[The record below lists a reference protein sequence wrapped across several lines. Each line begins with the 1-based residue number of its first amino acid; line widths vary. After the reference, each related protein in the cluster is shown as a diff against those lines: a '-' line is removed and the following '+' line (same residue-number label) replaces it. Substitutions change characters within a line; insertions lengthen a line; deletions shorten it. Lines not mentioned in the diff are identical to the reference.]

1 MTLIPSRFSPVSYRG
16 GLHAEVGT
24 PARHA
29 HRGIAF
35 VFRGVYSAAMLQTLR
50 VRNLALVEDITVE
63 FQSGLNVITGE
74 TGAGKS
80 VIIGALGL
88 LLGER
93 ADKGLIRNGADQ
105 CLAEGVFLLSDSRA
119 VDAILEDVGLPPCEG
134 GQLLIRRTLSINGT
148 GKNFINDSSTTLQV
162 LKRVGEHL
170 VDMHGPYDHQSLLN
184 TEFQLDILDAF
195 AHLWDTRGGYEKL
208 HEDYRQLQG
217 QRKALEGTDEQD
229 VARQIELLAF
239 QVKEIQDLAPVEG
252 EDEAIAKEQV
262 QVANAQRIL
271 ELAGGIQSALLEGD
285 ESAFNGLA
293 FAQKGLGELA
303 GLVEAASEW
312 REQARS
318 ITVQVQDLAETVEH
332 YVRNI
337 EGDPARLQW
346 LEDRMASYHRLK
358 RKYGA
363 TVTEI
368 LSRLEN
374 AKSRL
379 RELETRGERLQ
390 ELDGAIAAALDKVRQ
405 AGNKLGKA
413 RRQAAAKLAKTI
425 TDELRDLGF
434 QHGTFDVGIQPSE
447 PGPSGL
453 DAVEFSF
460 APNAG
465 EQARPLR
472 AIASSGEIS
481 RVMLAVKAVLADHDS
496 IPVLVFDEIDA
507 NVGGAMGTA
516 IGTKLDTVGR
526 HHQVLC
532 ITHLPQVAVF
542 GKTHF
547 AVAKE
552 VVNGRTRTLISCL
565 DKEAR
570 VDEVARMLGG
580 RDLTSVTL
588 KHAREMLK
596 GK

>member
-1 MTLIPSRFSPVSYRG
+1 
-16 GLHAEVGT
+16 
-24 PARHA
+24 
-29 HRGIAF
+29 
-35 VFRGVYSAAMLQTLR
+35 MLQTLR
-50 VRNLALVEDITVE
+50 VRNLALVEDVTVE
-63 FQSGLNVITGE
+63 FQPGLNVITGE

-93 ADKGLIRNGADQ
+93 ADKTLIRSGADQ
-105 CLAEGVFLLSDSRA
+105 CLAEAVFQLSDSES
-119 VDAILEDVGLPPCEG
+119 VDAILDEVGLPPCEG
-134 GQLLIRRTLSINGT
+134 GQLLVRRTLLANGT

-184 TEFQLDILDAF
+184 TDFQLDILDAF
-195 AHLWDTRGGYEKL
+195 GHLWDARGAYEKL
-208 HEDYRQLQG
+208 YSEFRGLQT
-217 QRKALEGTDEQD
+217 RRRELEGANEQE
-229 VARQIELLAF
+229 VQQQIELLSY
-239 QVKEIQDLAPVEG
+239 QVKEIQDVAPAEG
-252 EDEAIAKEQV
+252 EDESLAKEQV

-271 ELAGGIQSALLEGD
+271 ELAGAIQSSLVEGD
-285 ESAFNGLA
+285 GSAFNGLA
-293 FAQKGLGELA
+293 FAQKHLAELA
-303 GLVEAASEW
+303 GLMDAATEW
-312 REQARS
+312 KEQAVS
-318 ITVQVQDLAETVEH
+318 ITVQVKDLAETVEH
-332 YVRNI
+332 AVRNI
-337 EGDPARLQW
+337 EGDPGRLQW
-346 LEDRMASYHRLK
+346 LEERMALYHRLK
-358 RKYGA
+358 RKYGG
-363 TVTEI
+363 TVKDV
-368 LSRLEN
+368 LNHLEQTRV
-374 AKSRL
+374 RL
-379 RELETRGERLQ
+379 RDLESRGERLQ
-390 ELDGAIAAALDKVRQ
+390 ELDRAMAVALGKATQ
-405 AGNKLGKA
+405 AGEKLGKA
-413 RRQAAAKLAKTI
+413 RRQAAAKLAKII
-425 TDELRDLGF
+425 TGELRDLGF
-434 QHGTFDVGIQPSE
+434 QHGSFDIEMALAE

-453 DAVEFSF
+453 DAIEFAF

-465 EQARPLR
+465 EPARPLR

-552 VVNGRTRTLISCL
+552 VVGGRTRTLISRL
-565 DKEAR
+565 EKDER
-570 VDEVARMLGG
+570 VEEVARMLGG

-596 GK
+596 LK

>member
-1 MTLIPSRFSPVSYRG
+1 
-16 GLHAEVGT
+16 
-24 PARHA
+24 
-29 HRGIAF
+29 
-35 VFRGVYSAAMLQTLR
+35 MLQMLR
-50 VRNLALVEDITVE
+50 VRNLALVEDVSVE
-63 FQSGLNVITGE
+63 FEAGLNVITGE

-88 LLGER
+88 LLGGR
-93 ADKGLIRNGADQ
+93 ADKTLIRSGTDQ
-105 CLAEGVFLLSDSRA
+105 CVAEAVFQLGDSA
-119 VDAILEDVGLPPCEG
+119 AIDVILDEVGLPPCEE
-134 GQLLIRRTLSINGT
+134 GQLLIRRTLLANGT
-148 GKNFINDSSTTLQV
+148 GKNFINDSTTTLQI

-184 TEFQLDILDAF
+184 TSFQMDILDAF
-195 AHLWDTRGGYEKL
+195 GHLWEARGAYEEL
-208 HEDYRQLQG
+208 YSGLRRLQLQ
-217 QRKALEGTDEQD
+217 REELEGSNDQE
-229 VARQIELLAF
+229 VAQQIELLAF
-239 QVKEIQDLAPVEG
+239 QLKEITEAAPVEG
-252 EDEAIAKEQV
+252 EDESLAREQV

-271 ELAGGIQSALLEGD
+271 ELASGIQSALIEG
-285 ESAFNGLA
+285 ENSAFNGLA

-303 GLVEAASEW
+303 ALLEPANAW
-312 REQARS
+312 REEARS

-332 YVRNI
+332 TVRNI

-346 LEDRMASYHRLK
+346 LEDRMALYHKLK

-363 TVTEI
+363 TVRDI
-368 LSRLEN
+368 LEHQE
-374 AKSRL
+374 KTKTRL
-379 RELETRGERLQ
+379 RDLESRGERLQ
-390 ELDGAIAAALDKVRQ
+390 ELDAMIAAARTTVVQ
-405 AGNKLGKA
+405 SGAKLGKS
-413 RRQAAAKLAKTI
+413 RRQAASKLARTI
-425 TDELRDLGF
+425 TEELHDLGF
-434 QHGTFDVGIQPSE
+434 QHGAFAVQLQEADPSS
-447 PGPSGL
+447 SGS
-453 DAVEFSF
+453 DAIEFEF

-465 EQARPLR
+465 EPSRPLR

-547 AVAKE
+547 AVIKE
-552 VVNGRTRTLISCL
+552 VVNGRTRTLISRL
-565 DKEAR
+565 EKEER
-570 VDEVARMLGG
+570 VEEVARMLGG

-588 KHAREMLK
+588 KHAKEMLK
-596 GK
+596 KVTS

>member
-1 MTLIPSRFSPVSYRG
+1 
-16 GLHAEVGT
+16 
-24 PARHA
+24 
-29 HRGIAF
+29 
-35 VFRGVYSAAMLQTLR
+35 MLQSLR

-63 FQSGLNVITGE
+63 FQPGLNVITGE

-93 ADKGLIRNGADQ
+93 GDKSLIRAGADQ
-105 CLAEGVFLLSDSRA
+105 CLVEAVFQLNDSDA
-119 VDAILEDVGLPPCEG
+119 VDAILEEVGLPPCEG
-134 GQLLIRRTLSINGT
+134 RQLLVRRTLLANGT
-148 GKNFINDSSTTLQV
+148 GKNFINDSTTTLQV
-162 LKRVGEHL
+162 LKRMGQHL

-184 TEFQLDILDAF
+184 TDFQLDILDAF
-195 AHLWDTRGGYEKL
+195 GHLWDARETCEKL
-208 HEDYRQLQG
+208 YSGLRALQLQ
-217 QRKALEGTDEQD
+217 RKELEGANEQE
-229 VARQIELLAF
+229 VAQQIELLSF
-239 QVKEIQDLAPVEG
+239 QVKEITDAAPVEG
-252 EDEAIAKEQV
+252 EEDSLVKEQV

-271 ELAGGIQSALLEGD
+271 ELAGGIQASLIEGD
-285 ESAFNGLA
+285 TSAFNGMA
-293 FAQKGLGELA
+293 FAQKGLAELT
-303 GLVEAASEW
+303 GLIEAAAGWKE
-312 REQARS
+312 EARS
-318 ITVQVQDLAETVEH
+318 ITVQIQELAGAVEH
-332 YVRNI
+332 TVRNI

-346 LEDRMASYHRLK
+346 LEDRMALYHRLK

-363 TVTEI
+363 TAKEI
-368 LSRLEN
+368 LEHGEKTKN
-374 AKSRL
+374 RL
-379 RELETRGERLQ
+379 RDLESRGERLQ
-390 ELDGAIAAALDKVRQ
+390 ELDQAVVAALDKVDQ
-405 AGNKLGKA
+405 AGGKLGKA

-425 TDELRDLGF
+425 TAELSDLGF
-434 QHGTFDVGIQPSE
+434 PHGAFAVDLQASE

-453 DAVEFSF
+453 DAIEFTF

-465 EQARPLR
+465 EPVCPLR

-547 AVAKE
+547 AVVKE

-565 DKEAR
+565 EKDQRIE
-570 VDEVARMLGG
+570 EVARMLGG

-588 KHAREMLK
+588 KHAKEMLK
-596 GK
+596 KNG

>member
-1 MTLIPSRFSPVSYRG
+1 
-16 GLHAEVGT
+16 
-24 PARHA
+24 
-29 HRGIAF
+29 
-35 VFRGVYSAAMLQTLR
+35 MLQTLR

-63 FQSGLNVITGE
+63 FQPGLNVITGE

-93 ADKGLIRNGADQ
+93 ADKTLIRTGADQ
-105 CLAEGVFLLSDSRA
+105 CLAEAVFQLNDSGS
-119 VDAILEDVGLPPCEG
+119 VDAILDEVGLPPCEG
-134 GQLLIRRTLSINGT
+134 GQLLVRRTLLTNGT

-184 TEFQLDILDAF
+184 TDFQLDILDAF
-195 AHLWDTRGGYEKL
+195 GHLWDAREAYEKL
-208 HEDYRQLQG
+208 YSELRGLQLQ
-217 QRKALEGTDEQD
+217 RKELEGANEQE
-229 VARQIELLAF
+229 VAQQIELLSF
-239 QVKEIQDLAPVEG
+239 QVKEITELAPVEG
-252 EDEAIAKEQV
+252 EDEALAREQI

-271 ELAGGIQSALLEGD
+271 ELAGGIQSALLDGD
-285 ESAFNGLA
+285 NSAFNGMA
-293 FAQKGLGELA
+293 FAQKGLAELT
-303 GLVEAASEW
+303 GLIEAASVWKE
-312 REQARS
+312 EARS
-318 ITVQVQDLAETVEH
+318 ITVQIQDLAETVEH
-332 YVRNI
+332 TVRNI

-346 LEDRMASYHRLK
+346 LEERMALYHRLK

-363 TVTEI
+363 TAKEI
-368 LSRLEN
+368 LGHCEK
-374 AKSRL
+374 AQARL
-379 RELETRGERLQ
+379 RDLESRGERLQ
-390 ELDGAIAAALDKVRQ
+390 ELDKAVATAREKVNQ
-405 AGNKLGKA
+405 AGAKLGKA
-413 RRQAAAKLAKTI
+413 RRLAAAKLAKTI
-425 TDELRDLGF
+425 TEELRDLGF
-434 QHGTFDVGIQPSE
+434 QHGAFAVELQPAE
-447 PGPSGL
+447 PGPSGV
-453 DAVEFSF
+453 DAIEFAF

-465 EQARPLR
+465 ELARPLR

-565 DKEAR
+565 EKDER
-570 VDEVARMLGG
+570 VEEVARMLGG

-588 KHAREMLK
+588 KHAREMLR

>member
-1 MTLIPSRFSPVSYRG
+1 
-16 GLHAEVGT
+16 
-24 PARHA
+24 
-29 HRGIAF
+29 
-35 VFRGVYSAAMLQTLR
+35 MLQSLR

-63 FQSGLNVITGE
+63 FQPGLNVITGE

-93 ADKGLIRNGADQ
+93 ADKSLIRSGTDQ
-105 CLAEGVFLLSDSRA
+105 CAAEAVFQLNDSES
-119 VDAILEDVGLPPCEG
+119 VDAILDEAGLPPCEE
-134 GQLLIRRTLSINGT
+134 GQLLIRRTLLSSGA
-148 GKNFINDSSTTLQV
+148 GKNFINDSSTTTQI

-184 TEFQLDILDAF
+184 PEFQMDILDAF
-195 AHLWDTRGGYEKL
+195 GHVWDVRGAYEKL
-208 HEDYRQLQG
+208 YSEFRGLQLQ
-217 QRKALEGTDEQD
+217 RRELEGADEQD
-229 VARQIELLAF
+229 VARQIDLLAF
-239 QVKEIQDLAPVEG
+239 QVKEIEDVAPVEG
-252 EDEAIAKEQV
+252 EDESLAQEQV

-271 ELAGGIQSALLEGD
+271 ELAGGIQSSLVEGD
-285 ESAFNGLA
+285 SSAFNGLA

-303 GLVEAASEW
+303 GLINAAAEW
-312 REQARS
+312 KEQARV
-318 ITVQVQDLAETVEH
+318 ITVQVQDLAETVERH
-332 YVRNI
+332 VRNI

-346 LEDRMASYHRLK
+346 LEDRMAHYHRLK
-358 RKYGA
+358 HKYGA
-363 TVTEI
+363 TVTDI
-368 LSRLEN
+368 LSHLEK
-374 AKSRL
+374 AKARL
-379 RELETRGERLQ
+379 RDLESRGERLGD
-390 ELDGAIAAALDKVRQ
+390 LDSRIAAVLDKVTQ
-405 AGNKLGKA
+405 AGGKLGKA
-413 RRQAAAKLAKTI
+413 RRQAATKLAGTI
-425 TDELRDLGF
+425 TEELHDLGF
-434 QHGTFDVGIQPSE
+434 AHGAFAVELQQAD
-447 PGPSGL
+447 PGPSGM
-453 DAVEFSF
+453 DQIEFAF
-460 APNAG
+460 APNVG
-465 EQARPLR
+465 EPERPLR

-552 VVNGRTRTLISCL
+552 VVNGRTRTLISRL
-565 DKEAR
+565 EKDER
-570 VDEVARMLGG
+570 VEEVARMLGG

-596 GK
+596 K

>member
-1 MTLIPSRFSPVSYRG
+1 MLPSIEI
-16 GLHAEVGT
+16 LL
-24 PARHA
+24 
-29 HRGIAF
+29 IAF
-35 VFRGVYSAAMLQTLR
+35 RIFAVYSPAMLQSLR

-63 FQSGLNVITGE
+63 FQPGLNVITGE

-93 ADKGLIRNGADQ
+93 ADKSLIRAGADQ
-105 CLAEGVFLLSDSRA
+105 CLAEAVFQLNDSDA
-119 VDAILEDVGLPPCEG
+119 VDAILEEVGLPPCEG
-134 GQLLIRRTLSINGT
+134 RQLLVRRTLLANGT
-148 GKNFINDSSTTLQV
+148 GKNFINDSTTTLQV
-162 LKRVGEHL
+162 LKRMGQHL

-184 TEFQLDILDAF
+184 TDFQLDILDAF
-195 AHLWDTRGGYEKL
+195 GHLWDVREAYEKL
-208 HEDYRQLQG
+208 YSGLRALQLQ
-217 QRKALEGTDEQD
+217 RKELEGANEQE
-229 VARQIELLAF
+229 VAQQIELLSF
-239 QVKEIQDLAPVEG
+239 QVKEIQDAAPVEG
-252 EDEAIAKEQV
+252 EEESLVKEQV

-271 ELAGGIQSALLEGD
+271 ELAGGIQASLIEGD
-285 ESAFNGLA
+285 TSAFNGMA
-293 FAQKGLGELA
+293 FAQKGLSELTGLIEDAA
-303 GLVEAASEW
+303 GW
-312 REQARS
+312 RDEARS
-318 ITVQVQDLAETVEH
+318 ITVQIQELAGAVEH
-332 YVRNI
+332 TVRNI

-346 LEDRMASYHRLK
+346 LEDRMALYHRLK

-363 TVTEI
+363 TAKEV
-368 LSRLEN
+368 LEHGEKTK
-374 AKSRL
+374 ARL
-379 RELETRGERLQ
+379 RDLESRGERLQ
-390 ELDGAIAAALDKVRQ
+390 ELDQALVGALDKVDQ
-405 AGNKLGKA
+405 AGGKLGKA

-425 TDELRDLGF
+425 TAELSDLGF
-434 QHGTFDVGIQPSE
+434 PHGAFAVDLQASE

-453 DAVEFSF
+453 DAIEFTF

-465 EQARPLR
+465 EPVRSLR

-547 AVAKE
+547 AVVKE

-565 DKEAR
+565 EKDQRIE
-570 VDEVARMLGG
+570 EVARMLGG

-588 KHAREMLK
+588 KHAKEMLK
-596 GK
+596 KNG

>member
-1 MTLIPSRFSPVSYRG
+1 M
-16 GLHAEVGT
+16 
-24 PARHA
+24 
-29 HRGIAF
+29 
-35 VFRGVYSAAMLQTLR
+35 
-50 VRNLALVEDITVE
+50 ALVEDITVE

-93 ADKGLIRNGADQ
+93 ADKNLIRAGADQ
-105 CLAEGVFLLSDSRA
+105 CLAEAVFQLNDSDA
-119 VDAILEDVGLPPCEG
+119 VDAILEEVGLPPCEG
-134 GQLLIRRTLSINGT
+134 RQLLVRRTLLANGT
-148 GKNFINDSSTTLQV
+148 GKNFINDSTTTLQV
-162 LKRVGEHL
+162 LKRMGQHL

-184 TEFQLDILDAF
+184 TDFQLDILDAF
-195 AHLWDTRGGYEKL
+195 GHLWEARETYEKL
-208 HEDYRQLQG
+208 YTGLRALQLQ
-217 QRKALEGTDEQD
+217 RKELEGANEQE
-229 VARQIELLAF
+229 VAQQIELLSF
-239 QVKEIQDLAPVEG
+239 QMKEIQDAAPVEG
-252 EDEAIAKEQV
+252 EEESLVKEQV

-271 ELAGGIQSALLEGD
+271 ELAGGIQAALMEG
-285 ESAFNGLA
+285 EPSAFNGMA
-293 FAQKGLGELA
+293 FAQKGLAELT
-303 GLVEAASEW
+303 GLIEAAAGWKE
-312 REQARS
+312 EARS
-318 ITVQVQDLAETVEH
+318 ITVQIQELAGAVEH
-332 YVRNI
+332 TVRNI

-346 LEDRMASYHRLK
+346 LEDRMALYHRLK
-358 RKYGA
+358 RKYGGTA
-363 TVTEI
+363 KEI
-368 LSRLEN
+368 LEHGE
-374 AKSRL
+374 KTKVRL
-379 RELETRGERLQ
+379 RDLESRGERLQ
-390 ELDGAIAAALDKVRQ
+390 ELDEDVAAALDRVNQ
-405 AGNKLGKA
+405 AGGKLGKS

-425 TDELRDLGF
+425 TSELSDLGF
-434 QHGTFDVGIQPSE
+434 PHGAFAVDLQAAE

-453 DAVEFSF
+453 DAIEFTF

-465 EQARPLR
+465 EPVRPLR

-547 AVAKE
+547 AVVKE

-565 DKEAR
+565 KKEQR
-570 VDEVARMLGG
+570 IEEVARMLGG

-588 KHAREMLK
+588 KHAKEML
-596 GK
+596 GKNG

>member
-1 MTLIPSRFSPVSYRG
+1 
-16 GLHAEVGT
+16 
-24 PARHA
+24 
-29 HRGIAF
+29 
-35 VFRGVYSAAMLQTLR
+35 MLQTLR

-63 FQSGLNVITGE
+63 FQPGLNVITGE

-80 VIIGALGL
+80 VMIGALGL

-93 ADKGLIRNGADQ
+93 ADKTLIRTGADQ
-105 CLAEGVFLLSDSRA
+105 CLAEAVFQLNDSGS
-119 VDAILEDVGLPPCEG
+119 VDAILDEVGLPPCEG
-134 GQLLIRRTLSINGT
+134 GQLLVRRTLLANGT
-148 GKNFINDSSTTLQV
+148 GKNFINDSTTTLQV

-184 TEFQLDILDAF
+184 TDFQLDILDAF
-195 AHLWDTRGGYEKL
+195 AHLWDARAAYEKL
-208 HEDYRQLQG
+208 YSDLRGLQLQ
-217 QRKALEGTDEQD
+217 RKELEGANEQE
-229 VARQIELLAF
+229 VAQQIELLSF
-239 QVKEIQDLAPVEG
+239 QVKEIKELAPVEG
-252 EDEAIAKEQV
+252 EDEALAREQV

-271 ELAGGIQSALLEGD
+271 ELAGGIQSALLDGD
-285 ESAFNGLA
+285 NSAYNGMA
-293 FAQKGLGELA
+293 FAQKGLAELT
-303 GLVEAASEW
+303 GLIEAATAWKE
-312 REQARS
+312 EARS
-318 ITVQVQDLAETVEH
+318 ITVQIQDLAETVEH
-332 YVRNI
+332 TVRNI

-346 LEDRMASYHRLK
+346 LEERMALYHRLK
-358 RKYGA
+358 RKYGSTA
-363 TVTEI
+363 RDI
-368 LSRLEN
+368 LEHGEK
-374 AKSRL
+374 AQARL
-379 RELETRGERLQ
+379 RDLESRGERLQ
-390 ELDGAIAAALDKVRQ
+390 ELDKSVAAARDKVSQ
-405 AGNKLGKA
+405 AGAKLGKA
-413 RRQAAAKLAKTI
+413 RRLAAAKLAKTI
-425 TDELRDLGF
+425 TGELSDLGF
-434 QHGTFDVGIQPSE
+434 QHGAFEVELQPAE
-447 PGPSGL
+447 PGPSGT
-453 DAVEFSF
+453 DAIEFAF

-465 EQARPLR
+465 ELARPLR
-472 AIASSGEIS
+472 SIASSGEIS

-565 DKEAR
+565 EKEER
-570 VDEVARMLGG
+570 VEEVARMLGG

>member
-1 MTLIPSRFSPVSYRG
+1 
-16 GLHAEVGT
+16 
-24 PARHA
+24 
-29 HRGIAF
+29 
-35 VFRGVYSAAMLQTLR
+35 MLQSLR

-93 ADKGLIRNGADQ
+93 ADKNLIRAGADQ
-105 CLAEGVFLLSDSRA
+105 CLAEAVFQLNDSDA
-119 VDAILEDVGLPPCEG
+119 VDAILEEVGLPPCEG
-134 GQLLIRRTLSINGT
+134 RQLLVRRTLLANGT
-148 GKNFINDSSTTLQV
+148 GKNFINDSTTTLQV
-162 LKRVGEHL
+162 LKRMGQHL

-184 TEFQLDILDAF
+184 TDFQLDILDAF
-195 AHLWDTRGGYEKL
+195 GHLWEARETYEKL
-208 HEDYRQLQG
+208 YTGLRALQLQ
-217 QRKALEGTDEQD
+217 RKELEGANEQE
-229 VARQIELLAF
+229 VAQQIELLSF
-239 QVKEIQDLAPVEG
+239 QMKEIQDAAPVEG
-252 EDEAIAKEQV
+252 EEESLVKEQV

-271 ELAGGIQSALLEGD
+271 ELAGGIQAALMEG
-285 ESAFNGLA
+285 EPSAFNGMA
-293 FAQKGLGELA
+293 FAQKGLAELT
-303 GLVEAASEW
+303 GLIEAAAGWKE
-312 REQARS
+312 EARS
-318 ITVQVQDLAETVEH
+318 ITVQIQELAGAVEH
-332 YVRNI
+332 TVRNI

-346 LEDRMASYHRLK
+346 LEDRMALYHRLK
-358 RKYGA
+358 RKYGGTA
-363 TVTEI
+363 KEI
-368 LSRLEN
+368 LEHGE
-374 AKSRL
+374 KTKVRL
-379 RELETRGERLQ
+379 RDLESRGERLQ
-390 ELDGAIAAALDKVRQ
+390 ELDEDVAAALDRVNQ
-405 AGNKLGKA
+405 AGGKLGKS

-425 TDELRDLGF
+425 TAELSDLGF
-434 QHGTFDVGIQPSE
+434 PHGAFAVDLQAAE

-453 DAVEFSF
+453 DAIEFTF

-465 EQARPLR
+465 EPVRPLR

-547 AVAKE
+547 AVVKE

-565 DKEAR
+565 KKEQR
-570 VDEVARMLGG
+570 IEEVARMLGG

-588 KHAREMLK
+588 KHAKEML
-596 GK
+596 GKNG

>member
-1 MTLIPSRFSPVSYRG
+1 
-16 GLHAEVGT
+16 
-24 PARHA
+24 
-29 HRGIAF
+29 
-35 VFRGVYSAAMLQTLR
+35 MLQSLR

-93 ADKGLIRNGADQ
+93 ADKNLIRAGADQ
-105 CLAEGVFLLSDSRA
+105 CLAEAVFQLNDSDA
-119 VDAILEDVGLPPCEG
+119 VDAILEEVGLPPCEG
-134 GQLLIRRTLSINGT
+134 RQLLVRRTLLANGT
-148 GKNFINDSSTTLQV
+148 GKNFINDSTTTLQV
-162 LKRVGEHL
+162 LKRMGQHL

-184 TEFQLDILDAF
+184 TDFQLDILDAF
-195 AHLWDTRGGYEKL
+195 GHLWEARETYEKL
-208 HEDYRQLQG
+208 YTGLRALQLQ
-217 QRKALEGTDEQD
+217 RKELEGANEQE
-229 VARQIELLAF
+229 VAQQIELLSF
-239 QVKEIQDLAPVEG
+239 QMKEIQDAAPVEG
-252 EDEAIAKEQV
+252 EEESLVKEQV

-271 ELAGGIQSALLEGD
+271 ELAGGIQAALMEG
-285 ESAFNGLA
+285 EPSAFNGMA
-293 FAQKGLGELA
+293 FAQKGLAELTGLIDDAA
-303 GLVEAASEW
+303 GWKEE
-312 REQARS
+312 ARS
-318 ITVQVQDLAETVEH
+318 ITVQIQELAGAVEH
-332 YVRNI
+332 TVRNI

-346 LEDRMASYHRLK
+346 LEDRMALYHRLK
-358 RKYGA
+358 RKYGGTA
-363 TVTEI
+363 KEI
-368 LSRLEN
+368 LEHGEKTK
-374 AKSRL
+374 ARL
-379 RELETRGERLQ
+379 RDLESRGERLQ
-390 ELDGAIAAALDKVRQ
+390 ELDQAVVAALDKVDQ
-405 AGNKLGKA
+405 AGGKLGKS
-413 RRQAAAKLAKTI
+413 RRQAASKLAKTI
-425 TDELRDLGF
+425 TAELSDLGF
-434 QHGTFDVGIQPSE
+434 PHGAFAVDLQAAE

-453 DAVEFSF
+453 DAIEFTF

-465 EQARPLR
+465 EPVRPLR

-547 AVAKE
+547 AVVKE

-565 DKEAR
+565 KKEQR
-570 VDEVARMLGG
+570 IEEVARMLGG

-588 KHAREMLK
+588 KHAKEML
-596 GK
+596 GKNG